1 MITVFIISFTIY
13 NLHFLRHYD
22 CLFQCSQFVVHL
34 LQLGFFIALGYDAA
48 ACLKPKYTVATDEST
63 DGNGLVQ

>member
-1 MITVFIISFTIY
+1 MNS
-13 NLHFLRHYD
+13 HFLCHLNRF
-22 CLFQCSQFVVHL
+22 FQCAELVVHFLQFVLVV
-34 LQLGFFIALGYDAA
+34 ALGYDAA